1 MKTKMAE
8 ELKQAI
14 LCRQDLQLPK
24 GKLGAQCAHA
34 SVESVFKADSD
45 AVEEWRADGAKKVVL
60 KVKDEKEL
68 LSYFEKAK
76 KVKLPA
82 ALIIDAGRTVTEP
95 GTKTCVG
102 IGPAKASDIDKVV
115 GKLHLM

>member
-1 MKTKMAE
+1 ME

-34 SVESVFKADSD
+34 SVEALFKTDPD
-45 AVEEWRADGAKKVVL
+45 IVEEWRTDGAKKVVL
-60 KVKDEKEL
+60 KVTDEKEL

-76 KVKLPA
+76 KAKIPA

-102 IGPAKASDIDKVV
+102 IGPARTSELDKIT
-115 GKLHLM
+115 GKLKLM